1 MIYCFDIDGT
11 ICSLKKNSDYEKA
24 EPFSDM
30 VEKINFLY
38 QNGDK
43 IIIMSA
49 RGSVSGKDWTEVT
62 ANQLCLWGINYH
74 QLIMNKKPHAD
85 IFVDDKGMNI
95 VDFTKKHISRK
106 VGFIAGSFDIIHP
119 GYIKLFKEAKQHCN
133 YLIVGLHEDPTFER
147 KNKIKPILSVEERK
161 EILLSLKYVDEV
173 FVYNTEE
180 ELYNILKETNIDI
193 RFLGEDYR
201 QKEYTGYDLNIPIY
215 FCSREHGWSTTKIK
229 HLIKETE

>member
-119 GYIKLFKEAKQHCN
+119 GYIKLFKEAKKVS
-133 YLIVGLHEDPTFER
+133 IV
-147 KNKIKPILSVEERK
+147 
-161 EILLSLKYVDEV
+161 
-173 FVYNTEE
+173 
-180 ELYNILKETNIDI
+180 
-193 RFLGEDYR
+193 FLFG
-201 QKEYTGYDLNIPIY
+201 
-215 FCSREHGWSTTKIK
+215 
-229 HLIKETE
+229 LIKNGIDPLNKGLRNENCEKFIPVSSGKGLPSTVINTSALVVVTEPLKSIIFLVTPL